1 MTKIKKKRIKPIQNK
16 TKKKLKTGGEVKMV
30 CLALGSLAMVLTNTN
45 KVLSFFNFF
54 VARITLGLHLVYSN

>member
-1 MTKIKKKRIKPIQNK
+1 MTKIKKNNK
-16 TKKKLKTGGEVKMV
+16 TNSKQNKKKLKTGEEVKTV